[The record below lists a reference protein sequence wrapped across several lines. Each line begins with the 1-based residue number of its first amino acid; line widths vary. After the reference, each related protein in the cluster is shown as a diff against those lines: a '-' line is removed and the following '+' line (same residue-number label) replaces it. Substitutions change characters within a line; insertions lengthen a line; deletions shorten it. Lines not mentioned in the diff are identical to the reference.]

1 MIKEFPLGD
10 RDNEI
15 FSTQFFDV
23 NGNTIGLDDKI
34 KYSKNGKDTYGYV
47 LRMEV
52 SSWYDPKTD
61 SGKMM
66 KYVVLRDIEDT
77 SKLVY
82 FSHDEMKD
90 CLNISAEDEQMRN
103 KKGAIIATSVM
114 PSKIEECVLFDND
127 TNDDAFSLGLTK
139 YK

>member
-15 FSTQFFDV
+15 FSTQFFDI

-34 KYSKNGKDTYGYV
+34 KYTLKEHDSYGYV
-47 LRMEV
+47 LRMEI
-52 SSWYDPKTD
+52 SSWYDPATD

-66 KYVVLRDIEDT
+66 KFVVLRDIEDT

-90 CLNISAEDEQMRN
+90 FLNISAEDEKMRN
-103 KKGAIIATSVM
+103 KKGVIIATSVM
-114 PSKIEECVLFDND
+114 PSKIEECVLFDNN
-127 TNDDAFSLGLTK
+127 TNNDAFSLGL
-139 YK
+139 